1 MAGRLPD
8 RPDAIC
14 STGVLLSGG
23 RPGAELRF
31 DAATGAR
38 LPGAVVST
46 SVGRHLASGLFDS
59 GERNP
64 EILLMT
70 RGSAIAWK
78 RRLAAIFPTKGA
90 STDWGWNIDRIE
102 RAGLF
107 VGSVGTKPVERPTE
121 VRYDLA
127 RGTSAGFR
135 IRDGSVAWRSP
146 GLYACNYLPCPGA
159 SRRGPSVGLR
169 TVERGT
175 LTAKKASGG
184 QPVVSP
190 DARVRLEGFDVRT
203 GRTRWTFDAGHNT
216 GLITLFRPP
225 PQVSANTLALRDRS
239 GRLAALGLVDGSR
252 RRIAPTA
259 SACKAAG
266 GHL

>member
-1 MAGRLPD
+1 DARTGRERWHSGPGGFTSWPDVCPD

-14 STGVLLSGG
+14 STGVLVSGG

-31 DAATGAR
+31 DAATGTR

-46 SVGRHLASGLFDS
+46 SVGRQLASGLFDS

-64 EILLMT
+64 EILLVT

-78 RRLAAIFPTKGA
+78 RRLAAIFPTRGP
-90 STDWGWNIDRIE
+90 STAWGWTIDRIE
-102 RAGLF
+102 RAGPF

-159 SRRGPSVGLR
+159 SRRGLSVGA
-169 TVERGT
+169 ER
-175 LTAKKASGG
+175 S
-184 QPVVSP
+184 
-190 DARVRLEGFDVRT
+190 
-203 GRTRWTFDAGHNT
+203 
-216 GLITLFRPP
+216 
-225 PQVSANTLALRDRS
+225 SAER
-239 GRLAALGLVDGSR
+239 
-252 RRIAPTA
+252 
-259 SACKAAG
+259 
-266 GHL
+266 